1 MRRSFSIS
9 AGAHALVLLWLLVG
23 NVFRPDPPEFEVS
36 NVSVISEAEFSAMVD
51 AAQAPEVQTE
61 VTAPVEAPELAPQPE
76 PTPEPEPQPEPQPTP
91 EPQPAPEAPAPEPA
105 PQPEPEPAPQP
116 APEPE
121 PVPEPVPDPLPPT
134 VEAVPEVSAPESAT
148 RPVPRP
154 APRVAPE
161 PVAPSEPDVTEA
173 EEVQEAAQEEADSP
187 DVAEEAQ
194 EATAPPETA
203 TEIVTE
209 AEEPASA
216 PPASV
221 RPRPRPRDIATAQP
235 APEPEPEPQP
245 APATPSAPEAE
256 PEPAPSQST
265 GSAVDAA
272 IAEAL
277 GGGAP
282 TQSDTPAGPPLT
294 RGEQDALRIAVQRC
308 WIVDVGSEAASVTV
322 TVGMEM
328 EPSGRVVSSSLRLIG
343 SEGGSASA
351 ADTAFQA
358 ARRAILRCQG
368 DGYQLPQDKY
378 DQWKQIEMTFNP
390 DDMRLR

>member
-36 NVSVISEAEFSAMVD
+36 DVSVISEAEFSAMVD

-61 VTAPVEAPELAPQPE
+61 VTAPVEAPEPAPQPE
-76 PTPEPEPQPEPQPTP
+76 PAPEPEPQPEPAPAP

-105 PQPEPEPAPQP
+105 PVPQPDPEPAPQP
-116 APEPE
+116 APEP
-121 PVPEPVPDPLPPT
+121 VPEPVPAPPAA
-134 VEAVPEVSAPESAT
+134 EAVPQVFAPDNAP

-161 PVAPSEPDVTEA
+161 PVAPSEPEVAEA

-221 RPRPRPRDIATAQP
+221 RPRPRPRDIASAQTTPEP
-235 APEPEPEPQP
+235 APEPTPEPV
-245 APATPSAPEAE
+245 TPSTPE
-256 PEPAPSQST
+256 PEPAPSQP
-265 GSAVDAA
+265 GESAVDAA

-282 TQSDTPAGPPLT
+282 TQSDAPAGPPLT
-294 RGEQDALRIAVQRC
+294 RGEQDGLRIAVQRC

-343 SEGGSASA
+343 SEGGSAAA

-368 DGYQLPQDKY
+368 DGYQLPQEKY
-378 DQWKQIEMTFNP
+378 EQWKRIEMTFNP

>member
-36 NVSVISEAEFSAMVD
+36 NVSVISEAEFSAMTD

-61 VTAPVEAPELAPQPE
+61 VTAPVEAPEPAPEPE
-76 PTPEPEPQPEPQPTP
+76 PTPDPEPQPEPQPTP
-91 EPQPAPEAPAPEPA
+91 EPAPAPEPEPA

-121 PVPEPVPDPLPPT
+121 PAPEPDPLPPAA
-134 VEAVPEVSAPESAT
+134 EAVPEVSAPESAT

-173 EEVQEAAQEEADSP
+173 EEVQEAAQEDADSP

-235 APEPEPEPQP
+235 APEPEPEPQS
-245 APATPSAPEAE
+245 APETPSAPEPE
-256 PEPAPSQST
+256 PEPEPSAD
-265 GSAVDAA
+265 SAVDAA

-282 TQSDTPAGPPLT
+282 TQADTPAGPPLT

-328 EPSGRVVSSSLRLIG
+328 DPSGRVVGSSLRLIG

>member
-23 NVFRPDPPEFEVS
+23 NVFRPNPPEFEVS
-36 NVSVISEAEFSAMVD
+36 NVSVISEADFSAMVD

-61 VTAPVEAPELAPQPE
+61 VTAPVEAPEPEPTPEPEPEPEPQPE
-76 PTPEPEPQPEPQPTP
+76 PTPEPA
-91 EPQPAPEAPAPEPA
+91 PAPEPEPEPA
-105 PQPEPEPAPQP
+105 PQPEPEPEPQP

-121 PVPEPVPDPLPPT
+121 PDPLPPAA
-134 VEAVPEVSAPESAT
+134 EALPEVSAPQSAT

-221 RPRPRPRDIATAQP
+221 RPRPRPRDIARAQP
-235 APEPEPEPQP
+235 TPEPSPEPTPETETATPSTPEPEPEP
-245 APATPSAPEAE
+245 SE
-256 PEPAPSQST
+256 PND
-265 GSAVDAA
+265 SAVDAA

-282 TQSDTPAGPPLT
+282 TQADTPAGPPLT

-322 TVGMEM
+322 TVGMDM
-328 EPSGRVVSSSLRLIG
+328 ESSGRVVSSSLRLIG
-343 SEGGSASA
+343 SEGGSAA
-351 ADTAFQA
+351 AAETAFQA
-358 ARRAILRCQG
+358 ARRAILRCQN

-378 DQWKQIEMTFNP
+378 DQWKTIEMTFNP